1 VKETRLAIR
10 VATEQDQESIWA
22 ILEPM
27 IRCGQSYTLPHN
39 MSRNQALE
47 FWFAPGHETFVFE
60 ESDVVHGTYFLRA
73 NQDGGGSHVAN
84 CGYVTAEAAQ
94 GRGIARAMCLH
105 SLERAKERGFRA
117 MQFNFV
123 VSTNERAVK
132 LWLSLGFEIVG
143 RLPGSFRHPENGFVD
158 ALVMYKRLCE

>member
-1 VKETRLAIR
+1 MPIR
-10 VATEQDQESIWA
+10 VASSADYGAIWT

-27 IRCGQSYTLPHN
+27 IRTGETYTLPRD
-39 MSRNQALE
+39 MSRDEALAY
-47 FWFAPGHETFVFE
+47 WFSAEKETFVWE
-60 ESDVVHGTYFLRA
+60 ENDAVLGTYFLKA
-73 NQDGGGSHVAN
+73 NQQGGGAHVAN
-84 CGYVTAEAAQ
+84 CGYVTSATAQ

-132 LWLSLGFEIVG
+132 LWLSLGFEVVG
-143 RLPGSFRHPENGFVD
+143 RLPGAFEHPSRGLVD
-158 ALVMYKRLCE
+158 ALVMYRKLG

>member
-1 VKETRLAIR
+1 MNIRLATGTNLD
-10 VATEQDQESIWA
+10 AIWA

-27 IRCGQSYTLPHN
+27 IRAGETYTLPRA
-39 MSRNQALE
+39 MSKEDALAY
-47 FWFAPGHETFVFE
+47 WFSDEKETFVWE
-60 ESDVVHGTYFLRA
+60 ENGAILGTYFLKA
-73 NQDGGGSHVAN
+73 NQQGGGAHVAN
-84 CGYVTAEAAQ
+84 CGYVTAAAAQ

-132 LWLSLGFEIVG
+132 LWLSMGFEIVG
-143 RLPGSFRHPENGFVD
+143 RSPSAFQHPGQGFVD
-158 ALVMYKRLCE
+158 ALVMYRRLD